1 MSINIFKGVELSIP
15 KLRESLKYACAGD
28 QFLAGTKNIW
38 WLFFCVDCLPVL
50 GQVTLLFFKVCE
62 AFGKGFPIVQVA
74 DALFIKGT
82 IFYYN
87 RNPRVMQSPT
97 FVARNKDLVLGS

>member
-1 MSINIFKGVELSIP
+1 VVVFLCGLPPCLVT
-15 KLRESLKYACAGD
+15 GD
-28 QFLAGTKNIW
+28 AI
-38 WLFFCVDCLPVL
+38 V
-50 GQVTLLFFKVCE
+50 FKVYE

-74 DALFIKGT
+74 DALFIKGA

-87 RNPRVMQSPT
+87 GNPRVMQSPT